1 MTIRAYT
8 DSGEKVFLPFNL
20 RKFKSV
26 IAAAKTR
33 DLANPI
39 VEQALSSA
47 TGNIDESGR
56 RHTHLR
62 VEWLERDPKTGKT
75 NLQ

>member
-26 IAAAKTR
+26 LAAAKTR

-39 VEQALSSA
+39 VEQALSAA
-47 TGNIDESGR
+47 TGNIDETGR
-56 RHTHLR
+56 RHTYLR
-62 VEWLERDPKTGKT
+62 LEWLERDHKTGNT
-75 NLQ
+75 NIL

>member
-8 DSGEKVFLPFNL
+8 SSGEKVFLPFNL
-20 RKFKSV
+20 RKLKAV

-39 VEQALSSA
+39 VEHALSAA
-47 TGNIDESGR
+47 TRNQDENGR
-56 RHTHLR
+56 RHTHLHID
-62 VEWLERDPKTGKT
+62 WLERDHKTGIT
-75 NLQ
+75 NI